1 MEQVIIIGAGPC
13 GLSAASE
20 LKEQGLDPLII
31 EKGSIVDSIYR
42 YPTFLQFHSTP
53 ELLEIGGIPF
63 ITPNEKPTRLE
74 GLTYYRTVA
83 ERNQLRIRLYEK
95 VLSIHSAEEG
105 FELETED
112 RLGHVHSYRAKH
124 VIVATG
130 YFDQPNRLGVPG
142 EDLPHVSHYYREAH
156 PYAAMKVAIV
166 GGNNSAVDAALE
178 LVRVGAEVTVIYR
191 GAELSPYVKA
201 WVRPLF
207 ESMVNKGKIRM
218 LFSSRITEIATR
230 YVTVETEGTTSRL
243 DNDFVLALT
252 GFRPD
257 RQLLQASGVEV
268 DEETGAPQHN
278 PETMETNVPNLYIAG
293 VIAAGSRA
301 NEIFIENG
309 RFHGK
314 SIARSIVERAG
325 IAFDSQR

>member
-20 LKEQGLDPLII
+20 LKEKGIEPLII

-63 ITPNEKPTRLE
+63 VTPNEKPTRLE

-83 ERNQLRIRLYEK
+83 ERKELRIRLYER
-95 VLSIHSAEEG
+95 VLAIRPEDGG
-105 FELETED
+105 FELDSED
-112 RLGHVHSYRAKH
+112 RYGRKHTYRAKH

-130 YFDQPNRLGVPG
+130 YFDQPNCLQVPG
-142 EDLPHVSHYYREAH
+142 EELPHVSHYFQEAH
-156 PYAAMKVAIV
+156 PYAKMKVAVV

-178 LVRVGAEVTVIYR
+178 LERVGAEVTVIYR
-191 GAELSPYVKA
+191 GSELSPYVKA

-207 ESMVNKGKIRM
+207 ESAVNKGKIRM
-218 LFSSRITEIATR
+218 LFSSQITEIGEGFIM
-230 YVTVETEGTTSRL
+230 VESEGEVSRL

-257 RQLLQASGVEV
+257 RQLLQACGVEL
-268 DEETGAPQHN
+268 DEETGAPRHN
-278 PETMETNVPNLYIAG
+278 PETMETNVPNLFIAG

-309 RFHGK
+309 RFHGR
-314 SIARSIVERAG
+314 SIARAIIER
-325 IAFDSQR
+325 